1 MLSFTR
7 HPFIVSLHWAFQ
19 TKSKLYFVLDYCSG
33 GELFFHLGQAGEFR
47 ESVTCFYTAELV
59 LALSHLHSK
68 GVVYRDLKPENV
80 LLDGDGKFFENN
92 N

>member
-1 MLSFTR
+1 M
-7 HPFIVSLHWAFQ
+7 
-19 TKSKLYFVLDYCSG
+19 LDYCSG

-59 LALSHLHSK
+59 LALSHLHSR

-80 LLDGDGKFFENN
+80 LLDGDGHVKLADFG
-92 N
+92 